1 MNPEFFGLIS
11 GGLVFLSVIPYAIRT
26 HQGLIEPNIT
36 TWSLWT
42 IIGLSILFTY
52 KSSGAEANVWPA
64 VFGFTNPLLIALL
77 ACKHRGESTKPNNV
91 DKTCIVIGLVSLVIW
106 AITRQEQD
114 LVRFALYM
122 AIVADA
128 VAAVPTINLVWQK
141 PESDRPFAWG
151 LFAIGYGLSMLAIT
165 EHTFA
170 NWALPLYMFFGA
182 GSVAVVLARH
192 RVKTNAPWK
201 EWV

>member
-11 GGLVFLSVIPYAIRT
+11 GGLVILSVIPYAIRT
-26 HQGLIEPNIT
+26 HQGLIKPNIT
-36 TWSLWT
+36 SWSLWAV
-42 IIGLSILFTY
+42 IGLSILLTY

-77 ACKHRGESTKPNNV
+77 ACKHRSEWTKPNDV
-91 DKTCIVIGLVSLVIW
+91 DKTCLIISLVSLGTW

-114 LVRFALYM
+114 LVQFALYM

-128 VAAVPTINLVWQK
+128 VAAIPTINLVWQK
-141 PESDRPFAWG
+141 PESDRPFAWS
-151 LFAIGYGLSMLAIT
+151 LYAIGYGLSMLAIT

-170 NWALPLYMFFGA
+170 NWVLPLYMFFGG
-182 GSVAVVLARH
+182 GSVAIMLAIH
-192 RVKTNAPWK
+192 RVKIKAPWK

>member
-77 ACKHRGESTKPNNV
+77 ACKHRGEWTKPNNV

>member
-11 GGLVFLSVIPYAIRT
+11 GGIVILSVIPYAIRT
-26 HQGLIEPNIT
+26 HQGLIKPNIT

-42 IIGLSILFTY
+42 VIGFLILLTY

-77 ACKHRGESTKPNNV
+77 ACKHRSEWTKPNNV
-91 DKTCIVIGLVSLVIW
+91 DKTCIVIGLVSLIML
-106 AITRQEQD
+106 AGMRQEKN
-114 LVRFALYM
+114 LVQYALYM
-122 AIVADA
+122 AIIADA
-128 VAAVPTINLVWQK
+128 VAAIPTINLVWQK

-151 LFAIGYGLSMLAIT
+151 LFAIGYGLSVLAIT

-170 NWALPLYMFFGA
+170 NWVLPLYMFFGG
-182 GSVAVVLARH
+182 GSVAIMLASH
-192 RVKTNAPWK
+192 RVKIKAPWK
-201 EWV
+201 EWI